1 MDTGATFTVIPS
13 AILNRLGV
21 EQSQRARFRLAD
33 GAVIQRAIGETQV
46 RIEGQTFSTTVVFGE
61 DDGTALLGV
70 YTLER
75 ALLAVDPVGQR
86 LIPTDVLMMAC
97 TTHSST
103 TVKVS
108 LGGDLATGFSSAC
121 FPNILE
127 IPLRFH

>member
-1 MDTGATFTVIPS
+1 MSIFRYPLEIGDPQGDQFEQVEALVDTGATFTVIPS

-86 LIPTDVLMMAC
+86 LLPTDALMM
-97 TTHSST
+97 
-103 TVKVS
+103 
-108 LGGDLATGFSSAC
+108 
-121 FPNILE
+121 
-127 IPLRFH
+127 